1 MFNGFAITKPLC
13 GSIKAILE
21 GKIDLL
27 GQAPLWTGVHRGR
40 RLGRMWGRRRRMGSI
55 GGYIFR
61 TTFGAFLLVL
71 VSLTGVIW
79 VTQALRS
86 IDLITNQGQT
96 ILVFVGITGLVIPL
110 LVLLIAPVALLL
122 AVAHVLNKLATD
134 SEIIVINGAGMR
146 PWRLF
151 RPFLAVTI
159 VTALLTAAVSA
170 YFAPEGLRMLRR
182 WVTEVRTDLVT
193 NIVQPGRFISLERGL
208 AFHLRE
214 RRPNGLLVGIM
225 LDDQRDEKERV
236 TTLAE
241 RGAILANDRGNFLVL
256 ENGSIQRHDLKQ
268 RDPNIV
274 LFDRYAVDLSQF
286 TGGPRNIRYSVRE
299 RYLWQLIWP
308 DPDDPQLKE
317 QPGQFRA
324 ELHDRV
330 LSLLYPFAFVVIAY
344 AFLGAPRTTRQSRIW
359 SIAAVVACVAVLR
372 LIGFAG
378 TVAAVNHPA
387 ALLFPYLAV
396 AGALAAGSY
405 AISRGLIIEP
415 PAILS
420 DTAAAWMNWF
430 SPRAA
435 ATARPMR

>member
-1 MFNGFAITKPLC
+1 
-13 GSIKAILE
+13 
-21 GKIDLL
+21 
-27 GQAPLWTGVHRGR
+27 
-40 RLGRMWGRRRRMGSI
+40 MGSI

-71 VSLTGVIW
+71 VSLTAVIW

-96 ILVFVGITGLVIPL
+96 ILVFIGITGLVIPVL
-110 LVLLIAPVALLL
+110 ILLIAPIALLL

-134 SEIIVINGAGMR
+134 SEIIVINSAGMR

-151 RPFLAVTI
+151 QPFMAVTI
-159 VTALLTAAVSA
+159 VTALLTAAISA

-225 LDDQRDEKERV
+225 VDDQRDDKERV
-236 TTLAE
+236 TILAE
-241 RGAILANDRGNFLVL
+241 RGAILTNDRGNFLIL

-274 LFDRYAVDLSQF
+274 LFDRYAFDLSQF
-286 TGGPRNIRYSVRE
+286 ASGPRNIKYSVRE

-308 DPDDPQLKE
+308 DPNDPQFKA

-324 ELHDRV
+324 EFHDRI
-330 LSLLYPFAFVVIAY
+330 LAPIYPFAFVVIAY

-359 SIAAVVACVAVLR
+359 SIIAVIAGVSALR
-372 LIGFAG
+372 LIGFAS
-378 TVAAVNHPA
+378 TVLAVNYPS
-387 ALLFPYLAV
+387 ALLVPYVAV
-396 AGALAAGSY
+396 AGTLAAGSY

-415 PAILS
+415 PAILFN
-420 DTAAAWMNWF
+420 TVAAWMNWF
-430 SPRAA
+430 APRAA
-435 ATARPMR
+435 AAARPTQ